1 MLLAGIYLLQRL
13 CATRFRGR
21 RSARSDQY
29 FQTVRAEV
37 SYKKVP
43 VFRCRRPVWTIY
55 SFNEKT
61 SQSYLNQVVT
71 SFLKPRKGQNA
82 NVAGRPFSSVAELQ
96 MRDGKLGESTVS
108 LVV

>member
-21 RSARSDQY
+21 RLERSDKY
-29 FQTVRAEV
+29 FQSVRAEV

-43 VFRCRRPVWTIY
+43 VFRYRRPVWTIY

-61 SQSYLNQVVT
+61 SQSYLNQVVI

-82 NVAGRPFSSVAELQ
+82 NFAGRPFSSVAELQ